1 MPTTNNIITAM
12 FENHIAML
20 PMIAYMNNDLFV
32 FSLRV
37 REQYKI
43 IIVARTSD
51 EYCLTS
57 EEYLKSGSVT
67 LKIDVERS
75 AIILFPASLPASR

>member
-1 MPTTNNIITAM
+1 MPTTNSIITAM
-12 FENHIAML
+12 LENHIAML

-37 REQYKI
+37 KEQYKI
-43 IIVARTSD
+43 IMANRTSD

-57 EEYLKSGSVT
+57 EEYLKSDSVI
-67 LKIDVERS
+67 LKIDVEIS
-75 AIILFPASLPASR
+75 AITLFLASLSASR